1 MRREGSQSPPEW
13 HQPRK
18 DCLPLS
24 SLPLQGGLS
33 RGRPP
38 RVPQIKGQQTA
49 CLLGHASP
57 CSSCCPVCVLAGV
70 PGRIP
75 ATNHPRARFALCHT
89 GWNCKRPRQSPSPG
103 CRTPWTVAPFVNLPP
118 PSAQA
123 GSLVHYSLKSPAL
136 VLWAG
141 LQGALPTSHPHLSP
155 PPPHSPAGHP
165 RPGLGLCKVAYLLSF

>member
-1 MRREGSQSPPEW
+1 M
-13 HQPRK
+13 
-18 DCLPLS
+18 
-24 SLPLQGGLS
+24 
-33 RGRPP
+33 
-38 RVPQIKGQQTA
+38 PQIKGQQTA

-141 LQGALPTSHPHLSP
+141 LQGALPTSILICLRPLP
-155 PPPHSPAGHP
+155 TVPLAT
-165 RPGLGLCKVAYLLSF
+165 PGLGWACVKLHIY